1 MLQEFPKAPE
11 AWSAMATIAAV
22 AGDTETAGRAFRTWL
37 ELAPADADAHANY
50 AFFLNATG
58 RSQEALAMLDEATRR
73 FPGHGVAWDNYAV
86 VLQGAGKTNEAAQ
99 ARARAEALLG
109 DEQRAAML
117 R

>member
-1 MLQEFPKAPE
+1 
-11 AWSAMATIAAV
+11 
-22 AGDTETAGRAFRTWL
+22 
-37 ELAPADADAHANY
+37 
-50 AFFLNATG
+50 
-58 RSQEALAMLDEATRR
+58 MLDEATRR